1 MCIIQNNLL
10 KMKNIY
16 IVLFALYCS
25 FSSMAQVD
33 RTTPP
38 EADEPVKLNVGKLIP
53 IELENGLRV
62 YLAPVKEYPKF
73 TISVNIAL
81 PGYDEET
88 RLAEKKILSRAYSKK
103 LSEKYPNGEID
114 SITNYYGAM
123 NNATMYGGTIKGMKQ
138 DIHSLLDMYVD
149 ALLHPVITDAYIK
162 EKQKDQIEKEGK
174 KTTKVT
180 TSKKEFSLEVVV
192 DSLLFGNVK
201 EAAKTKKSVA
211 ANFKG
216 LTINDV
222 INFKNDRIV
231 ANNSLIVVV
240 GDFTEKECKD
250 LMIRYFGN
258 WKSGKPY
265 VKDSPLDKKTSIIKR
280 RKIVVVNAPNAVQS
294 DISFRWHLGD
304 AYTYFEDDIKL
315 EVLNEIF
322 GASQLSYL
330 YKNLRED
337 KGLCYFI
344 RSSVGTSAI
353 GGRGSV
359 FTTVRN
365 NQTAYAIENIILE
378 MLRLRNGKV
387 SASDLKIAKNS
398 LIGSYTR
405 SLNAI
410 APIPYITFA
419 MQKDVYHLP
428 DDYLQSKVDK
438 YYEVSVDDMME
449 MSQKYIDPFKSVIY
463 IKGKVSE
470 LKGTLEKFG
479 DVLYFEENGNRIY

>member
-1 MCIIQNNLL
+1 
-10 KMKNIY
+10 MKSIY
-16 IVLFALYCS
+16 ILIFAICCS
-25 FSSMAQVD
+25 FPSLAQVD
-33 RTTPP
+33 RSMPP
-38 EADEPVKLNVGKLIP
+38 EADKPVKLNVGILIP
-53 IELENGLRV
+53 IELENGLRI

-73 TISVNIAL
+73 TISVNIEL

-88 RLAEKKILSRAYSKK
+88 RLAEKKVLSTAYSKK

-114 SITNYYGAM
+114 SIANYYGAM
-123 NNATMYGGTIKGMKQ
+123 SNTTMYGGTIKGMKQ
-138 DIHSLLDMYVD
+138 DINQLLDVYVD
-149 ALLHPVITDAYIK
+149 ALLHPIITDEYIV
-162 EKQKDQIEKEGK
+162 EKQKEQEKKQGK
-174 KTTKVT
+174 KITKVT
-180 TSKKEFSLEVVV
+180 SHKKEFSLEAVV
-192 DSLLFGNVK
+192 DSLLFGSAKKVV
-201 EAAKTKKSVA
+201 KTKKTVE
-211 ANFKG
+211 ANYND
-216 LTINDV
+216 LTINAV

-265 VKDSPLDKKTSIIKR
+265 VKDNPLDKKTSIIKR
-280 RKIVVVNAPNAVQS
+280 RKIVVVDAPNAVQS
-294 DISFRWHLGD
+294 EISFRWHLGD

-344 RSSVGTSAI
+344 RSSVGTSAV

-387 SASDLKIAKNS
+387 SALDLKIAKNS

-410 APIPYITFA
+410 SPIPYITFA

-428 DDYLQSKVDK
+428 DDYLQSKVEK
-438 YYEVSVDDMME
+438 YYQVNVDDIME

-463 IKGKVSE
+463 IKGKVSDI
-470 LKGTLEKFG
+470 KGTLERFG
-479 DVLYFEENGNRIY
+479 DVLYFDEKGNKIN

>member
-16 IVLFALYCS
+16 ILIFAICCS
-25 FSSMAQVD
+25 FSSLAQVD
-33 RTTPP
+33 RSMPP

-73 TISVNIAL
+73 TISVNIEL

-88 RLAEKKILSRAYSKK
+88 RLAEKKILNKAYSSR

-114 SITNYYGAM
+114 SITSYYGAM
-123 NNATMYGGTIKGMKQ
+123 SNANMFGGTIKGMKE
-138 DIHSLLDMYVD
+138 DIDPLLDVYVD
-149 ALLHPVITDAYIK
+149 ALFHPIISDAYIK
-162 EKQKDQIEKEGK
+162 EKQKDQKEKEGK
-174 KTTKVT
+174 KAIKLPVRKKDFSIEKVI
-180 TSKKEFSLEVVV
+180 
-192 DSLLFGNVK
+192 DSLLFGNEEKAVK
-201 EAAKTKKSVA
+201 IKNKAI

-222 INFKNDRIV
+222 ENFKNDRIL

-240 GDFTEKECKD
+240 GDFTEKECKE

-258 WKSGKPY
+258 WKPGKPY
-265 VKDSPLDKKTSIIKR
+265 VKDSPLSKKTSIIKR
-280 RKIVVVNAPNAVQS
+280 RKIVVVDAPNAVQS

-304 AYTYFEDDIKL
+304 AYTYFKDDIKL

-344 RSSVGTSAI
+344 RSSVGTSAV

-365 NQTAYAIENIILE
+365 NQTAYAVENIILE

-419 MQKDVYHLP
+419 MQKDVYHLS

-438 YYEVSVDDMME
+438 YYGVSVDDMME

-479 DVLYFEENGNRIY
+479 DVLYFEENGTRID

>member
-1 MCIIQNNLL
+1 
-10 KMKNIY
+10 MKSIY
-16 IVLFALYCS
+16 ILIFAICCS
-25 FSSMAQVD
+25 FSSLAQVD
-33 RTTPP
+33 RSMPP
-38 EADEPVKLNVGKLIP
+38 EADKPAKLNVGKLIP

-73 TISVNIAL
+73 TISVNIEL

-88 RLAEKKILSRAYSKK
+88 RLGEKKILNQAYSSR
-103 LSEKYPNGEID
+103 LSEKYPKGEID
-114 SITNYYGAM
+114 SISSYNGAM
-123 NNATMYGGTIKGMKQ
+123 LNANMYGGTIKGMKQ
-138 DIHSLLDMYVD
+138 DVDELLDVYVD
-149 ALLHPVITDAYIK
+149 ALLYPIITDEYIV
-162 EKQKDQIEKEGK
+162 EKQNEQIEKESEK
-174 KTTKVT
+174 ITKVT
-180 TSKKEFSLEVVV
+180 ERKKEFSIEKII
-192 DSLLFGNVK
+192 DSLLFGSSEKVVK
-201 EAAKTKKSVA
+201 PKTTVK

-216 LTINDV
+216 LTVKDV
-222 INFKNDRIV
+222 ENFKNDKIV

-240 GDFTEKECKD
+240 GDFTEKECKE

-265 VKDSPLDKKTSIIKR
+265 VKDNPLDKKTSIIKR
-280 RKIVVVNAPNAVQS
+280 RKIVVVDAPNAVQS
-294 DISFRWHLGD
+294 EISFRWHLGD

-315 EVLNEIF
+315 QVLNEIF

-353 GGRGSV
+353 GGRGTVYTS
-359 FTTVRN
+359 VRN

-387 SASDLKIAKNS
+387 SAADLKIAKNS

-419 MQKDVYHLP
+419 MQKDLYHLP
-428 DDYLQSKVDK
+428 DDYLQSKVEK
-438 YYEVSVDDMME
+438 YYEINVNDIMD

-463 IKGKVSE
+463 IKGKVSD

-479 DVLYFEENGNRIY
+479 DVLYFDHKGNKID